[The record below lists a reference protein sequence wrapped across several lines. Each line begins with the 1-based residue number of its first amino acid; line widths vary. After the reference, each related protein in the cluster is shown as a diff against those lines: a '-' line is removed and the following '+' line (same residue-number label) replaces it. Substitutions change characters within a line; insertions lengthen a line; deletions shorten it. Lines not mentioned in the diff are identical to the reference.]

1 MPLLADTVLLLHLA
15 YVLFVV
21 GGLIAIWLGSALY
34 WYWVRNWWFRVLH
47 LAAILI
53 VALEALAGLLCPL
66 TWLEDALRPG
76 GGPDLGFI
84 QRWVHAIL
92 FWDLPPWVFTLAY
105 VAFAIVVAVTFV
117 LLPPRPREQRLRLP
131 S

>member
-1 MPLLADTVLLLHLA
+1 MTLLADAVLLVHFS

-21 GGLIAIWLGSALY
+21 GGLAFVWLGWALH
-34 WYWVRNWWFRVLH
+34 WGWVRNWWFRVLH
-47 LAAILI
+47 LAAIGL
-53 VALEALAGLLCPL
+53 VVLEALAGLLCPL

-76 GGPDLGFI
+76 APAGTGFI

-105 VAFAIVVAVTFV
+105 LAFALVVAVTFV
-117 LLPPRPREQRLRLP
+117 LLPPRSRQ
-131 S
+131 